1 MTVRIKL
8 NVRGLEALLTGGT
21 DTGVTKAA
29 NKCRTFARR
38 KAGRPFYKAKRVRV
52 NGKQQ
57 TKYISLGAS
66 KPGESPKKR
75 KTAKGQKSIESRKIA
90 KGVAR
95 TYVNGRK
102 SPYMKFYETTTDTT
116 KRRPFL
122 APAVTENQQELFLLM
137 VTPVKR
143 RMRRGR

>member
-1 MTVRIKL
+1 MTVRIRL
-8 NVRGLEALLTGGT
+8 NVKGFEALLTGGT

-38 KAGRPFYKAKRVRV
+38 KAGRPFHKKKRVRV
-52 NGKQQ
+52 NGKQV
-57 TKYISLGAS
+57 TKYLRGDAS

-75 KTAKGQKSIESRKIA
+75 VTGKGQKAIESRKIA

-95 TYVNGRK
+95 TYVNGRMA
-102 SPYMKFYETTTDTT
+102 PYMKFYETTADVT

-122 APAVTENQQELFLLM
+122 APAVTENQKELFKLI

>member
-1 MTVRIKL
+1 MTVRVRF
-8 NVRGLEALLTGGT
+8 NVRGFDALLTGGLEK
-21 DTGVTKAA
+21 GVTKAA

-38 KAGRPFYKAKRVRV
+38 KAGRPFYKAKRVRR
-52 NGKQQ
+52 NGKQITTYVSQ
-57 TKYISLGAS
+57 GAS

-75 KTAKGQKSIESRKIA
+75 KTAKGQKSIESRKTG

-102 SPYMKFYETTTDTT
+102 SPYMKFYETTSDRSV
-116 KRRPFL
+116 RRPFL
-122 APAVTENQQELFLLM
+122 APAVEENKDELAKIM
-137 VTPVKR
+137 VEPVKR